1 MRKLGGSLTFLLT
14 LFLVRTVLKKQW
26 MMGTVWVVGWVAVRF
41 LRANF
46 IDSRELAITTGVFW
60 MLLFSLLLLII
71 LRFGFFAL
79 VVAVFVLD
87 SLTSCFLTTDFSAW
101 YGQSSFAIAIV
112 IVAMAIRGF
121 QLSLGPR
128 PLFSPSALSKT

>member
-1 MRKLGGSLTFLLT
+1 
-14 LFLVRTVLKKQW
+14 
-26 MMGTVWVVGWVAVRF
+26 VAVRF
-41 LRANF
+41 LRETF

-60 MLLFSLLLLII
+60 TLLFALLVFVI

-87 SLTSCFLTTDFSAW
+87 SLIACFLTTDFSAW

-112 IVAMAIRGF
+112 IVAMALRGF
-121 QLSLGPR
+121 RLSLGSR
-128 PLFSPSALSKT
+128 PLFSPAALDKT